1 MTVQTRSTKAPF
13 NGSLSL
19 ATKHKQPIYISAT
32 DKRNNPAYLKSHPGQ
47 IIVLS
52 EQDYALWLRQEY
64 ISTSS
69 DGVSV
74 LLNDNETTDLY
85 GTIDQTIS
93 APGIPIWNT
102 SDISYVSTDTGIF
115 QNIVISFGTSAND
128 PLDGSYTYHVHYT
141 PVAGTAPNTTGT
153 GSTPSPTSGSG
164 GSSGSA
170 SPGSTVLAPV
180 GAKTTVSN
188 TSTLISVS
196 WGAVTNA
203 VSYTVTVSGNG
214 VPYASPTG
222 GGTSFVVPSAGGPSL
237 IPYAIGALSSG
248 IYTFSL
254 APISPAVFS
263 GGHTLSV
270 QVNYG
275 SVGSSSAV
283 TYAL

>member
-1 MTVQTRSTKAPF
+1 MTVQTRSTKALF

-93 APGIPIWNT
+93 APGIPVWNT

-115 QNIVISFGTSAND
+115 QNIVISFDTSAND

-180 GAKTTVSN
+180 GARTTVSN

-237 IPYAIGALSSG
+237 IPYATGALSSG

>member
-19 ATKHKQPIYISAT
+19 ATKNKQPIYISST

-74 LLNDNETTDLY
+74 LLNDNEAIDLY

-93 APGIPIWNT
+93 APGIPVWNT

-115 QNIVISFGTSAND
+115 QNIVISFDTSAND

-153 GSTPSPTSGSG
+153 GPTPSPISGSG
-164 GSSGSA
+164 GVSGSA
-170 SPGSTVLAPV
+170 APGSTVLNPV
-180 GAKTTVSN
+180 GTITTVSN
-188 TSTLISVS
+188 TPTLISIS
-196 WGAVTNA
+196 FGAVPNA

-214 VPYASPTG
+214 VPYASPTSG
-222 GGTSFVVPSAGGPSL
+222 STSFVVPSAGGPST
-237 IPYAIGALSSG
+237 ISQAIGSLVSG
-248 IYTFSL
+248 IYSFSV

-283 TYAL
+283 TYAM

>member
-19 ATKHKQPIYISAT
+19 ATKNKQPIYISST

-74 LLNDNETTDLY
+74 LLNDNEAIDLY

-180 GAKTTVSN
+180 GAITTVSK

-283 TYAL
+283 THAL

>member
-19 ATKHKQPIYISAT
+19 ATKQKQPIYISAA
-32 DKRNNPAYLKSHPGQ
+32 DPRAKNPAYLKSHPGQ

-74 LLNDNETTDLY
+74 LLNDNEAIDLY

-93 APGIPIWNT
+93 APGIPVWNT

-115 QNIVISFGTSAND
+115 QNIVISFDTSAND

-153 GSTPSPTSGSG
+153 GPTPSPISGSG
-164 GSSGSA
+164 GVSGSA
-170 SPGSTVLAPV
+170 APGSTVLNPV
-180 GAKTTVSN
+180 GTITTVSN
-188 TSTLISVS
+188 TPTLI
-196 WGAVTNA
+196 
-203 VSYTVTVSGNG
+203 
-214 VPYASPTG
+214 
-222 GGTSFVVPSAGGPSL
+222 
-237 IPYAIGALSSG
+237 
-248 IYTFSL
+248 
-254 APISPAVFS
+254 
-263 GGHTLSV
+263 
-270 QVNYG
+270 
-275 SVGSSSAV
+275 
-283 TYAL
+283 

>member
-19 ATKHKQPIYISAT
+19 ATKHKQPIYISST

-74 LLNDNETTDLY
+74 LLNDNEAIDLY

-93 APGIPIWNT
+93 APGIPVWNT

-115 QNIVISFGTSAND
+115 QNIVISFDTSAND

-180 GAKTTVSN
+180 GARTTVSN

-237 IPYAIGALSSG
+237 IPYATGALSSG